1 LYLFVNS
8 LASAMARWSVYF
20 QKEQLQG
27 GVKVYPGGQLVIW
40 QTQFVQSVNDG
51 M

>member
-1 LYLFVNS
+1 
-8 LASAMARWSVYF
+8 MARWSVYF